1 MQDITVEDIIN
12 TFKGKSRDALMSSA
26 SEDDFTLTI
35 KAKKNWTDLEFKH
48 FYYEYAKEY
57 LVSNI
62 IEFMLIRKIIKKY
75 DFKLEWS
82 NYIEI
87 IDELNSEILQK
98 EYINRYFWYYSSSLN
113 EEDFLNLNMKSYFK
127 FITKDSRIKFLNNFI
142 KIENKDYWIKKYF
155 TKEEIEESFYKNNTF
170 LQFDVKGKNEEEEKN
185 LKVFY
190 NEYKEYMSDGIKF
203 SFLMSVLNTGNL
215 DLIKY
220 FIIEEKIK
228 ILNKKGIIFNIFGQF
243 SRGNVFD
250 IIDTLKDMGIKFKE
264 NTLLKVKDSEQWNS
278 IEKKD
283 EFLLLLKKLK
293 VEKEYKKLNRK
304 FGVKKKELIIKI

>member
-98 EYINRYFWYYSSSLN
+98 EYINRYFWYYSSSLK
-113 EEDFLNLNMKSYFK
+113 EEDFLNLNMRSYFK

-170 LQFDVKGKNEEEEKN
+170 LQFDVKVKNDEEETN
-185 LKVFY
+185 LKIFY

-215 DLIKY
+215 ELIKY

-228 ILNKKGIIFNIFGQF
+228 ILNKKGIIFNIFGQL

-304 FGVKKKELIIKI
+304 FGIKKKELIIKI